1 MKYWDLGMTWMS
13 SCVAIT
19 GLGAICGLIWVK
31 LFMNYFLHQ
40 SKGAILECT
49 IDWSIGSFV
58 TNSEKDNVLL
68 SPTPPCMNNR
78 LYHLPWI
85 AGNPSPPKWRRRC
98 VSMCV
103 LCVVCE
109 VREMHG
115 LRGKG
120 ETDHLG
126 WRKPTNGP
134 IAVPISK
141 DTRRGSN
148 QVDPG
153 YCAALLT
160 PQK

>member
-1 MKYWDLGMTWMS
+1 MYHSLK
-13 SCVAIT
+13 
-19 GLGAICGLIWVK
+19 
-31 LFMNYFLHQ
+31 
-40 SKGAILECT
+40 
-49 IDWSIGSFV
+49 SIGSFV

-85 AGNPSPPKWRRRC
+85 EGNPSPPKWRRRC

>member
-1 MKYWDLGMTWMS
+1 MYHSLK
-13 SCVAIT
+13 
-19 GLGAICGLIWVK
+19 
-31 LFMNYFLHQ
+31 
-40 SKGAILECT
+40 
-49 IDWSIGSFV
+49 SIGSFV

-68 SPTPPCMNNR
+68 SPTRPCMNNR

-103 LCVVCE
+103 LCAVCE

-115 LRGKG
+115 LGGKG

-160 PQK
+160 PQKQIYERQKTSIQKWRLTMKMTNKIKCREGQQLSDYNEVQYGYLWV

>member
-1 MKYWDLGMTWMS
+1 MYHSLK
-13 SCVAIT
+13 
-19 GLGAICGLIWVK
+19 
-31 LFMNYFLHQ
+31 
-40 SKGAILECT
+40 
-49 IDWSIGSFV
+49 SIGSFV
-58 TNSEKDNVLL
+58 TNIEKDNVLL

-160 PQK
+160 PQKQIYERQKTSIQKWRLTMKMTNKIKCREGQQLSDYNEVQYGYLWV

>member
-1 MKYWDLGMTWMS
+1 MYHSLK
-13 SCVAIT
+13 
-19 GLGAICGLIWVK
+19 
-31 LFMNYFLHQ
+31 
-40 SKGAILECT
+40 
-49 IDWSIGSFV
+49 SIGSFV

-68 SPTPPCMNNR
+68 SPTRPCMNNR

-160 PQK
+160 PQKQIYERKKTSIQKWRLTMKMTNKIKCREGQQLSDYNEVQYGYLWV

>member
-1 MKYWDLGMTWMS
+1 MYHSLK
-13 SCVAIT
+13 
-19 GLGAICGLIWVK
+19 
-31 LFMNYFLHQ
+31 
-40 SKGAILECT
+40 
-49 IDWSIGSFV
+49 SIGSFV

-68 SPTPPCMNNR
+68 SPTPPCMNNH

-160 PQK
+160 PQKQIYERQKTSIQKWRLTMKMTNKIKCRERQQLSDYNEVQYGYLWV

>member
-1 MKYWDLGMTWMS
+1 MYHSLK
-13 SCVAIT
+13 
-19 GLGAICGLIWVK
+19 
-31 LFMNYFLHQ
+31 
-40 SKGAILECT
+40 
-49 IDWSIGSFV
+49 SIGSFV

-68 SPTPPCMNNR
+68 SPTRPCMNNR

-98 VSMCV
+98 VSMFV

-160 PQK
+160 PQKQIYERQKTSIQKWRLTMKMTNKIKCREGQQLSDYNEVQYGYLWV

>member
-1 MKYWDLGMTWMS
+1 MYHSLK
-13 SCVAIT
+13 
-19 GLGAICGLIWVK
+19 
-31 LFMNYFLHQ
+31 
-40 SKGAILECT
+40 
-49 IDWSIGSFV
+49 SIGSFV

-68 SPTPPCMNNR
+68 SPTRPCMNNR

-160 PQK
+160 PQKQIYERQKTSIQKWRLTMKMTNKIKCREGQQLSDYNEVQYGYLWV

>member
-1 MKYWDLGMTWMS
+1 MYHSLK
-13 SCVAIT
+13 
-19 GLGAICGLIWVK
+19 
-31 LFMNYFLHQ
+31 
-40 SKGAILECT
+40 
-49 IDWSIGSFV
+49 SIGSFV

-160 PQK
+160 PQKQIYERQKTSIQKWRLTMKMTNKIKCRERQQLSDYNEVQYGYLWV